1 MAPKNKNTKRTVRKS
16 STTATRKATK
26 KANKPSPNH
35 DRLAEYNQK
44 RKALHRRFRVGM
56 KIKYHG
62 FHPKLKGKTVTVESF
77 GSHGGVRVLAP
88 GLAKRISVSPFKLL
102 KAS

>member
-1 MAPKNKNTKRTVRKS
+1 MAPKNKNTKRAAARKS
-16 STTATRKATK
+16 SRAAKAKATK
-26 KANKPSPNH
+26 KRVSPNH

-62 FHPKLKGKTVTVESF
+62 VHPKLKGKTVKVESF
-77 GSHGGVRVLAP
+77 GAHGGVRVLAP
-88 GLAKRISVSPFKLL
+88 GLAKRISVSPFQLL
-102 KAS
+102 KSA